1 MSIYGKIPPQNIDIE
16 KQVLGVILLEP
27 GAYEVA
33 AGIIKHHCFY
43 TSANQKIFKAIAGL
57 AADNKPIDTMTLG
70 ERLIKTGD
78 LESVGGFFYLTQ
90 LTEKVTSAASL
101 DTHCRII
108 FEKFIKRELAR
119 VSQEINAM
127 AYDEGKDSFELLD
140 EAEAMMS
147 EIGMNNIEAGMT
159 HIGQVV
165 ERAFDQI
172 ENWKEAG
179 SSLTGIPTG
188 FEGLNVATRGWQ
200 PGDLII
206 LGARPSVGKT
216 AFALNLVREAAK
228 TSTVAVWS
236 LEMKAIFLVLRMLA
250 AESNTFLYK
259 LQTGRLSD
267 EELKSIRAKAGKRLS
282 ELNIFFDDKSS
293 VNLSTITRKA
303 RRLKKMG
310 GLGLIVVDYLQLMSG
325 EEKTGNREQEI
336 SKISRGLKNLAQE
349 LEVPIIALSQLSRES
364 GAKDISWEH
373 GPAVRALRESG
384 AIEQDADV
392 ILMLW
397 GASDAEIS
405 NDRDLENRRKVR
417 IAKQRNGA
425 LITEELHFE
434 NEIQL
439 FKKIE
444 DSFQPS
450 ASKWTPVNPN
460 QFIEP
465 NGFLDQDAP
474 FI

>member
-1 MSIYGKIPPQNIDIE
+1 MSIYGKVPPQNIEIE

-27 GAYEVA
+27 GAYEIA
-33 AGIIKHHCFY
+33 AGIIKHHFFY
-43 TSANQKIFKAIAGL
+43 TDAHKKIFQSIASL
-57 AADNKPIDTMTLG
+57 AADNRPIDMMTLS
-70 ERLIKTGD
+70 ERLIKNGQLKDVGD
-78 LESVGGFFYLTQ
+78 FFYLTQ
-90 LTEKVTSAASL
+90 LTDKVTSSASL
-101 DTHCRII
+101 EIHCRII
-108 FEKFIKRELAR
+108 YEKFVKRELAR
-119 VSQEINAM
+119 VSQEINTLS
-127 AYDEGKDSFELLD
+127 YDDGKDPFELL
-140 EAEAMMS
+140 EQAEAMLS
-147 EIGMNNIEAGMT
+147 DIGSNSIEAGMT

-165 ERAFDQI
+165 ERAFNQI
-172 ENWKEAG
+172 EKWKEAG
-179 SSLTGIPTG
+179 TALTGIPTG
-188 FEGLNVATRGWQ
+188 FEGLNVSTRGWQ

-259 LQTGRLSD
+259 LQTGRLTD
-267 EELKSIRAKAGKRLS
+267 EELATIRNKAGARLS
-282 ELNIFFDDKSS
+282 QLNVFFDDKSS
-293 VNLSTITRKA
+293 VSLSTITRKA

-349 LEVPIIALSQLSRES
+349 LEVPIIALSQLGREMGS
-364 GAKDISWEH
+364 KAISWEN
-373 GPAVRALRESG
+373 GPGINSLRESG

-405 NDRDLENRRKVR
+405 NDAELENRRKVR

-425 LITEELHFE
+425 LITEELHFA
-434 NEIQL
+434 NEIQM

-444 DSFQPS
+444 EATSWRPVNNNPDQFIQPS
-450 ASKWTPVNPN
+450 SP
-460 QFIEP
+460 
-465 NGFLDQDAP
+465 DAMFEEGSP
-474 FI
+474 F